1 MVYKGT
7 TMKKLLLYLLAIT
20 PITPLSASL
29 GVNAT
34 PVTSTLGDSEQEI
47 IKMSQ
52 TLTEAINCI
61 YHRYYHNLNA
71 DEVREAFSNAI
82 RGFTKL
88 DPHTGF
94 LDRKECQS
102 LQEQMAGEFYGI
114 GIVLPGDKETE
125 EEHIPVIEIVPNGPA
140 DKAGIK
146 QGDKIIE
153 IGDSITKGM
162 TMSEVLAAIKGEKNS
177 KVTIKVIREKYPEPM
192 SIEVQR
198 DIIKSDD
205 MFLMFYLPD
214 QNIYYLMLSVFSEK
228 SVIHV
233 RKLLEV
239 AHKKKADGIIIDLRN
254 NTGGLLDAAVDIASL
269 FLPKDSLVVVTKNRE
284 NKVTESWKTK
294 KKPLERP
301 DGMPIFF
308 ITNNYTASAA
318 EILAGTLSLYSQHD
332 GDKLNLYVYTIGID
346 TFGKGSVQEVIS
358 LSNHCALRMTT
369 ALYFLPFDTL
379 IQGKGIKP
387 DFHVEPRTPPS
398 ETVKWMTSRYGRES
412 SLKRSIKPH
421 GHKEEPKKKTA
432 TPAEPK
438 KNWEEQRQELI
449 AKDYMVQN
457 TVDLI
462 KLLETGKNAYS
473 DIKKNRNKQLQFL
486 QKNFILDNPIKLEKV
501 PN

>member
-1 MVYKGT
+1 
-7 TMKKLLLYLLAIT
+7 MKKLLFCVLIATSYAVCKIPQTT
-20 PITPLSASL
+20 PMPIKTNL
-29 GVNAT
+29 NET
-34 PVTSTLGDSEQEI
+34 EQEI

-52 TLTEAINCI
+52 TLTESINCI
-61 YHRYYHNLNA
+61 YHRYYHNLNQE
-71 DEVREAFSNAI
+71 EVRKAFSNAI

-94 LDRKECQS
+94 LDDKECRM

-114 GIVLPGDKETE
+114 GIVLPGDKETDE
-125 EEHIPVIEIVPNGPA
+125 EQVPIIEIIPNGPA
-140 DKAGIK
+140 DKAGLK

-153 IGDSITKGM
+153 VKDTIVKGM
-162 TMSEVLAAIKGEKNS
+162 SMTEILAAIKGEKNTEV
-177 KVTIKVIREKYPEPM
+177 KIKVMREKYPEP
-192 SIEVQR
+192 IDVVVKR

-214 QNIYYLMLSVFSEK
+214 QNICYLMLSVFSEK

-233 RKLLEV
+233 RKLLDL

-254 NTGGLLDAAVDIASL
+254 NTGGLLEAAVDIAGL
-269 FLPKDSLVVVTKNRE
+269 FLPKDSLVVVTKDRE

-294 KKPLERP
+294 VKPMDRP
-301 DGMPIFF
+301 KGMPIFF

-318 EILAGTLSLYSQHD
+318 EILAGTLSLYSQHN
-332 GDKLNLYVYTIGID
+332 GDKQNLYVYTIGID

-358 LSNHCALRMTT
+358 LSNQCALRMTT

-387 DFHVEPRTPPS
+387 DFHIEPRMPPS
-398 ETVKWMTSRYGRES
+398 ETVKWMTSRYGREA
-412 SLKRSIKPH
+412 SLKGSIKPH
-421 GHKEEPKKKTA
+421 GHKDEQKNMSSKQ
-432 TPAEPK
+432 EPK
-438 KNWEEQRQELI
+438 KNWEEQRQEII

-462 KLLETGKNAYS
+462 ELLKIGKLAYPK
-473 DIKKNRNKQLQFL
+473 IAENRNEQLNFL
-486 QKNFILDNPIKLEKV
+486 KKSFVLDNVLKLEKV
-501 PN
+501 AA

>member
-1 MVYKGT
+1 MVYKGIV
-7 TMKKLLLYLLAIT
+7 MKKLLLCLLSVASLT
-20 PITPLSASL
+20 TLSANGS
-29 GVNAT
+29 VSAT
-34 PVTSTLGDSEQEI
+34 PVKTTLNESEQEI

-61 YHRYYHNLNA
+61 YHRYYHSLDSN
-71 DEVREAFSNAI
+71 EVREAFSNAI

-94 LDRKECQS
+94 LDKKECQS

-125 EEHIPVIEIVPNGPA
+125 EEHVPVIEIVPNGPA
-140 DKAGIK
+140 DKAGLK

-153 IGDSITKGM
+153 IGDTIVKGM

-192 SIEVQR
+192 PIEVQR
-198 DIIKSDD
+198 DVIKSDD
-205 MFLMFYLPD
+205 MFLMFYLPE

-228 SVIHV
+228 SVIHA

-294 KKPLERP
+294 KKPLDRP

-332 GDKLNLYVYTIGID
+332 GEKLNLYVYTIGID

-369 ALYFLPFDTL
+369 SLYFLPFDTL
-379 IQGKGIKP
+379 IQGKGITP
-387 DFHVEPRTPPS
+387 DFHIEPRTPPS

-421 GHKEEPKKKTA
+421 GHKDEPKKKA
-432 TPAEPK
+432 TKTEPK
-438 KNWEEQRQELI
+438 KSWEEQRQELI

-462 KLLETGKNAYS
+462 KLLEIGKLAYPE
-473 DIKKNRNKQLQFL
+473 IKKNRTKQLQFL
-486 QKNFILDNPIKLEKV
+486 QKNFILDNPLKLEKV
-501 PN
+501 AN

>member
-1 MVYKGT
+1 
-7 TMKKLLLYLLAIT
+7 MKKVLLCALTLT
-20 PITPLSASL
+20 
-29 GVNAT
+29 
-34 PVTSTLGDSEQEI
+34 TSTTQFAATGVTVKTDLTDAEKEI
-47 IKMSQ
+47 VAMSQ

-61 YHRYYHNLNA
+61 HNRYYHSLNSE
-71 DEVREAFSNAI
+71 EVKKAFSNAI

-94 LDRKECQS
+94 LDDKECRF

-114 GIVLPGDKETE
+114 GIVLPGDKDVE
-125 EEHIPVIEIVPNGPA
+125 EEYVPAIEIIPNGPA
-140 DKAGIK
+140 DKAGLK

-153 IGDSITKGM
+153 IKDIIVKGM
-162 TMSEVLAAIKGEKNS
+162 SMSEVLAAIKGEKNS
-177 KVTIKVIREKYPEPM
+177 QVTIKVMREKYPEP
-192 SIEVQR
+192 ITFDVKR
-198 DIIKSDD
+198 DVIKSDD
-205 MFLMFYLPD
+205 MFLMFHLPE

-239 AHKKKADGIIIDLRN
+239 ANKNKAEGLIIDLRN

-294 KKPLERP
+294 KKPLDRP
-301 DGMPIFF
+301 QGMPIFF

-318 EILAGTLSLYSQHD
+318 EILAGTLSLYSQNN
-332 GDKLNLYVYTIGID
+332 GEKLNLFVFTVGID

-379 IQGKGIKP
+379 IQGKGITP
-387 DFHVEPRTPPS
+387 DFHIEPRTPPS
-398 ETVKWMTSRYGRES
+398 ETVKWMTSRYGREA
-412 SLKRSIKPH
+412 SLKGSIKPH
-421 GHKEEPKKKTA
+421 GHKEEPKKDA
-432 TPAEPK
+432 K
-438 KNWEEQRQELI
+438 KKEAKKSWEEQRKELI

-462 KLLETGKNAYS
+462 RLRHIGIKAYPDLTKS
-473 DIKKNRNKQLQFL
+473 RKKQLEFL
-486 QKNFILDNPIKLEKV
+486 QKNFVLDNELKLEKV